1 MNVRNMCSTSELPDS
16 TVLEYPGA
24 KVADGLVLKGPW
36 KQHAAPLGVIII
48 FGLMQ
53 CISQPPA
60 RPPNRRVDLQIG
72 G

>member
-1 MNVRNMCSTSELPDS
+1 M
-16 TVLEYPGA
+16 LEYPGA